1 MQSFASEQTCEK
13 LAIYCYYSRPMSF
26 TAGLYGIVWT
36 VKKGKPMAERIKLSV
51 IMPVYNA
58 EKYLNRAI
66 ESVLSQTLT
75 ELELLV
81 INDQS
86 KDGSLAIMRQWEKR
100 DSRVRVI
107 DKKNEGV
114 SRARNDGL
122 LHARGDYITFVDAD
136 DYVEPNAY
144 ETTLR
149 YLEEGAAQGPLFSF
163 FDENEQERKE
173 ILLPWET
180 GTILTEKEIWEQ
192 LIPYMIKVYPEDT
205 IEGNI
210 FGSVWRLVV
219 KREEIRKHQVQFD
232 PDLQIAEDFDFCIHL
247 FAKCSRIAIVNECFY
262 HYIRWGNTAMAVY
275 RKNQF
280 QEGMEN
286 QRRLKRFLIEE
297 GKYEQLERRYIGSY
311 LDVCIGSLVNFVRP
325 GGPGLFTKL
334 SELREVVDCIAAD
347 SIYEKLNQ
355 VPLTKNQKLVMNLIR
370 KTWAVAIFVLTK
382 IRQIK
387 KGR

>member
-1 MQSFASEQTCEK
+1 
-13 LAIYCYYSRPMSF
+13 
-26 TAGLYGIVWT
+26 
-36 VKKGKPMAERIKLSV
+36 
-51 IMPVYNA
+51 
-58 EKYLNRAI
+58 
-66 ESVLSQTLT
+66 
-75 ELELLV
+75 
-81 INDQS
+81 
-86 KDGSLAIMRQWEKR
+86 
-100 DSRVRVI
+100 
-107 DKKNEGV
+107 
-114 SRARNDGL
+114 
-122 LHARGDYITFVDAD
+122 
-136 DYVEPNAY
+136 
-144 ETTLR
+144 
-149 YLEEGAAQGPLFSF
+149 
-163 FDENEQERKE
+163 
-173 ILLPWET
+173 
-180 GTILTEKEIWEQ
+180 
-192 LIPYMIKVYPEDT
+192 MIKVYPEDK

-370 KTWAVAIFVLTK
+370 KKWAVAIFVLTK

>member
-1 MQSFASEQTCEK
+1 
-13 LAIYCYYSRPMSF
+13 
-26 TAGLYGIVWT
+26 
-36 VKKGKPMAERIKLSV
+36 MAEQIKLSV

-66 ESVLSQTLT
+66 GSVLSQTLS

-86 KDGSLAIMRQWEKR
+86 KDGSLEIMRQWAKK
-100 DSRVRVI
+100 DPRVRVI

-122 LHARGDYITFVDAD
+122 LHAKGEYITFVDAD
-136 DYVEPNAY
+136 DYVEPKAY
-144 ETTLR
+144 ETTIK
-149 YLEEGAAQGPLFSF
+149 YMEEGAAQAGLFSF
-163 FDENEQERKE
+163 FDENEQDRKE

-192 LIPYMIKVYPEDT
+192 LIPYMIKVYPEDK

-219 KREEIRKHQVQFD
+219 KREEIQKYQVQFD

-247 FAKCSRIAIVNECFY
+247 FAKCNRIAIVNECFY
-262 HYIRWGNTAMAVY
+262 HYIRWGSTAMAVY

-280 QEGMEN
+280 REGMEN
-286 QRRLKRFLIEE
+286 QRRLKQFLIEE

-325 GGPGLFTKL
+325 GAPGLFTKL
-334 SELREVVDCIAAD
+334 RELREVVDCIAED
-347 SIYEKLNQ
+347 SIYEKIEQ
-355 VPLTKNQKLVMNLIR
+355 VPLTKNQKLVMNLIH
-370 KTWAVAIFVLTK
+370 KKWTLAILVLTK